1 MEWKLN
7 LLLAFFFIFP
17 LDLQFRQCFIIAFL
31 RVLVIG
37 AMGQK
42 LTFPIY
48 YREGLNGQV
57 FILCGSMSVKKAGLS
72 WPSPGVPE
80 PRPLEEADT
89 FLELTWP
96 RPDCCGC
103 GGNCIHENDR
113 SKRKFYYPTLVPVT
127 QAFIWTVY
135 TKECQAFLT
144 CDWTIIMYVKFTFVF
159 GVLYSTLGV
168 SIFSIVFFG
177 LLVFGMIQ
185 HHKTDVSK
193 RQLPSTVGLLFSVQ

>member
-1 MEWKLN
+1 MDWKLN

-37 AMGQK
+37 AMRQK

-72 WPSPGVPE
+72 WPSPGVPD

-96 RPDCCGC
+96 RLDCGGC
-103 GGNCIHENDR
+103 GWSCIHENDR

-127 QAFIWTVY
+127 QAFIWTFY
-135 TKECQAFLT
+135 TEECQAFSWLT
-144 CDWTIIMYVKFTFVF
+144 CEWTIIMYGKIYLRIW
-159 GVLYSTLGV
+159 G
-168 SIFSIVFFG
+168 SILNSRNFNFLHCFPLDYWSSKYYNITK
-177 LLVFGMIQ
+177 LMILNA
-185 HHKTDVSK
+185 SC
-193 RQLPSTVGLLFSVQ
+193 P